1 MPDPLQHQEG
11 ASRAC
16 QAPSGECGSSP
27 HRLSAGSG
35 AAETQE
41 GASGAAMSQD
51 GANQFSGPT
60 TSSARE
66 EGSVLISG
74 PWEPRGAWIAQSLPP
89 PQAGRVLGFHAP
101 PGWVRVNQSRKWFSA
116 GKVSCRDHC
125 PRHVTGRVPSS
136 ESRQG
141 EGRCSLSEARIW
153 DRPHGTAR
161 ARAQKGLGCPH
172 RGDNS

>member
-16 QAPSGECGSSP
+16 QAPSGECGSSS

-41 GASGAAMSQD
+41 GAAGAAVSQD

-89 PQAGRVLGFHAP
+89 PQAGRLLGFHAP
-101 PGWVRVNQSRKWFSA
+101 PGWVWVNQSRKWFSA
-116 GKVSCRDHC
+116 GKVSWRDHC
-125 PRHVTGRVPSS
+125 PRHVTAEFPVLKAGKGRGGALFQRHV
-136 ESRQG
+136 
-141 EGRCSLSEARIW
+141 IW
-153 DRPHGTAR
+153 DRPHGTAQ
-161 ARAQKGLGCPH
+161 ARAQKGPGCPH